1 MTNAM
6 TIFIFIKYA
15 ITAFVAAA
23 LSAFVYHLS
32 SIPIMSE
39 PSLGHRGLKRRQ
51 MLEAGHSFR
60 FIEPFVRLIASWIS
74 RLPIY
79 RLRSRLDNLLIQSGD
94 SLGITPDETI
104 ALMVISAASFTA
116 FGAIVSRYLDAGL
129 VFSFTGL
136 FGGGV
141 LPFYQLQTDIRKRFK
156 QLDRKLPAAIDLAAL
171 CMGAGL
177 DFPGALKLIVENAPS
192 RRGVVEEEFSR
203 ILQELEVG
211 HTRKQ
216 ALEAFAQ
223 RTPTDAVKNFVGA
236 VVQAEEKGNPLAE
249 VLQIQAQVLRMHR
262 SVAAEEAAARAGVMM
277 MIPLFLLL
285 CCILLVLFGPFI
297 VNGIGF

>member
-1 MTNAM
+1 M
-6 TIFIFIKYA
+6 IFLFIKYA
-15 ITAFVAAA
+15 TTAFTATAIA
-23 LSAFVYHLS
+23 AFVYYLS
-32 SIPIMSE
+32 IIPVMSE
-39 PSLGHRGLKRRQ
+39 PNLGHRGLKRRQ
-51 MLEAGHSFR
+51 TLDAAHSFR
-60 FIEPFVRLIASWIS
+60 LIEPFVRLIASWVS
-74 RLPIY
+74 RLPIH
-79 RLRSRLDNLLIQSGD
+79 RLRSRLDKLLVQSGD
-94 SLGITPDETI
+94 TLGITPDEAV
-104 ALMVISAASFTA
+104 ALIGISAAAFAA
-116 FGAIVSRYLDAGL
+116 FGAIISRYLHAGL
-129 VFSFTGL
+129 IFPFIGL
-136 FGGGV
+136 LNGGL
-141 LPFYQLQTDIRKRFK
+141 LPLFQLKTDIRNRFK

-177 DFPGALKLIVENAPS
+177 DFPGALKLIVEYAPS
-192 RRGVVEEEFSR
+192 RRGVVEEEFLR

-223 RTPTDAVKNFVGA
+223 RTPTNAVKNFVGA

-249 VLQIQAQVLRMHR
+249 VLQIQAQVLRMRR